1 MIQRCLRN
9 KLVGRLAYFSL
20 VVVSFLLARQPA
32 RAATLVQEFYLPMPE
47 SQIYQANGA
56 IISGTSST
64 INSTFS
70 IVVTGD
76 GTVIYYDQWEDG
88 YETDLSNPTQ
98 STTQIW
104 GDGND
109 AHGIPPGFAHNPL
122 GLPAGTVITLTNNVT
137 QPRNPSVIQWDAR
150 DRIAATK
157 ALVISRAAW
166 PVSPGPVFA
175 GAVGVLSTLDYGT
188 NYIIPVGQNLTNN
201 LFKYVGVF
209 VMAEQNNTAVTI
221 DPNGTGSGTT
231 NIVLNQGESYLVNGG
246 VKKGGRI
253 TASKPV
259 QADLVIGHVGT
270 AYASDWFTL
279 YPAEEWSSSYYTPV
293 SSAASGSQPAYVYL
307 FNPNTNAITVNYAT
321 KSGSGS
327 FSVPGTNGV
336 FQFQMPIGSGASFIS
351 AGGQN
356 FFAIC
361 TVAANPASDT
371 AYNWGFTLVPQ
382 SALTTEAV
390 VGWGPGSADGTVD
403 GSPVW
408 ATALANTTL
417 YVDYNGD
424 QNGPLIDPNG
434 NHYDTNF
441 TVAAL
446 QSQKI
451 YAPSKNQTG
460 TKVYTVD
467 GTLITAAWGEDPDK
481 ASPGNPYIDAG
492 TTVLP
497 FPVPS
502 LIKSAVIV
510 TDLPPAGLSVGDT
523 IAYSVEVDNKGL
535 LPLGNT
541 LVIDAPSTNLL
552 YVASSTTY
560 NGSPIPDSAT
570 GTPFPLDAPGF
581 TIPVILSRGTST
593 FTYLCQVTGGGV
605 VSNSVNIGGSSI
617 FSSASLVPAPASG
630 ATVSLIFTDTNGGPV
645 SLYSVAANVFVTMTN
660 AAGNTSSN
668 TVQTIPVTVVDATHG
683 DLQTILLTETGT
695 NTGIFRNTN
704 GLPTSAT
711 AGVAPQDGILNVTPG
726 DVLSVSYTDPNYGDS
741 ASSTAAIQIPALTKQ
756 LYLSWTNGVQAL
768 DRVDP
773 VAYAHSPT
781 RTSLDIGSGG
791 AWPYYQ
797 TITISHTNV
806 FGTDQTNF
814 PVLINLASNTGLQ
827 NHAQASGNDIRFTAS
842 DGVTLLSYEREKYT
856 GATGALVAWVK
867 VPLLSHATD
876 TVIYMF
882 YGNSGAS
889 DQQNASGVWDAN
901 YKGVWHLDQ
910 TPTGAAGDIVDS
922 TGGNN
927 GTSQTLAAGAQV
939 AGKIGGSLT
948 LNGTSAYIST
958 ATSFANP
965 QTVMVEAWVKTTT
978 VNGGKV
984 VGFENTQTGTGS
996 ANYDR
1001 HIYFNT
1007 NGKAYFGSYNTSS
1020 STAQV
1025 AASTNALNDG
1035 QWHFLV
1041 GYRDNTAASIGLYVD
1056 GVLQATTA
1064 SSAGQS
1070 YTGWYRFGDYKLNG
1084 WPGVAGDGY
1093 FSGGV
1098 DEIKVS
1104 HFIRSPG
1111 WIQTE
1116 YTDQASPGTFY
1127 SLAAEAAN
1135 NTNVTTFAQ
1144 TPIFCSAF
1152 VMPSNNLVIITNFIT
1167 VTNGVMPAN
1176 PAITALLQYNGT
1188 NLITLANPTYSA
1200 TASNLVWSG
1209 MLTTNVTVPAGQN
1222 ITYVLSNAQA
1232 GVTFHVNYDS
1242 TNAPS
1247 KIILPASTVITLNT
1261 LGVYDAPYPGGNLV
1275 TAPAAGSTLYV
1286 RANVSDPFGSYD
1298 VTSLGLAITGPS
1310 PGANVS
1316 TNLTEA
1322 NDVQNDGCSKTYEF
1336 AWTTGPTTGNYLL
1349 AATANEGT
1357 EGVSAS
1363 AGASVSLIFLDL
1375 GVPSTTVFT
1384 SGTNGPAT
1392 NSYPANGLACIRV
1405 TAPDSITNSAIV
1417 QVINA
1422 TVTSTTGDSE
1432 LITLTETG
1440 TNTGIY
1446 TTGLATSS
1454 SSGTATNDGTLFA
1467 PAGSII
1473 TVSYIDPNN
1482 SSYSSSATAI
1492 ITPPPGVAAVV
1503 MTKTLVSPA
1512 GGQVGVGQLVTYNL
1526 QVYNTGSTTLTNVV
1540 VTDNF
1545 PTNKLAYMT
1554 ASLAATATNASGILT
1569 WTNLG
1574 SLLPSQGTNIIVS
1587 FITQATGSAT
1597 NSATANSATATN
1609 SSSVALLIT
1618 RAALNITKT
1627 VLSPAVTPVAISSN
1641 VVFRITIQNTG
1652 NTAVPTLPFE
1662 DDFSGAYYQFVSATI
1677 PPNGSGAGSLVWT
1690 NLAWP
1695 TPLATNAIIT
1705 NDITMKVVGAGSPA
1719 NNTAVADYA
1728 VDSFGNPVPTASY
1741 TTGVVTSAASIIG
1754 HVYNDINQSG
1764 VFTNGDSGLAGV
1776 TLQLFTDPNGDGN
1789 PADGTLVQ
1797 IVTTDA
1803 SGYYELLNLTTGHYV
1818 VVEKDLPGYASSA
1831 PANGRLALNLT
1842 TLTVT
1847 NNNNFFQ
1854 YQPSPASY
1862 STISGTVWNDANG
1875 NGTNDPAETGLANVG
1890 VDLVQDVNS
1899 NGVADA
1905 GEPVAAGV
1913 LADANGNYVFAGVT
1927 AGHYVIRQT
1936 LAYGYYST
1944 GDAQGRT
1951 DNQISFVST
1960 NGNTVTNASFFD
1972 RQLPIAVN
1980 DTNAAFYLVPTV
1992 IYPLTNDISF
2002 NGDTLTIAGASSTNG
2017 VVVINPG
2024 STNLSFIPTNSGV
2037 ATITYTNSDG
2047 HGGTATAVIT
2057 VNVTALADLAIG
2069 KTAAATVYAGSNL
2082 SYTISVTNFGPSGA
2096 SGVVVTDALPVGV
2109 VFVSATGGGVSN
2121 NGVAS
2126 WNLGALTNGQISAVT
2141 LVVTAPV
2148 TGPLTNT
2155 ASVSSPIS
2163 DPNLP
2168 NNVTPPVITA
2178 VTPVADVGVSKSGP
2192 AGIVFG
2198 TNFTYT
2204 ISVTNFGPS
2213 TATALSVTDALPA
2226 GLQFVSSLPVTTT
2239 NGLSQVIWSAFGDL
2253 AAHTGTNLTLTVIST
2268 ARGTATNIATG
2279 GSPVFDPVPTNNV
2292 APPVVT
2298 AITNIPPLANPDS
2311 YAVAEN
2317 TTNTFS
2323 PLTNDVVRTP
2333 GGNLTII
2340 AVNPTNGT
2348 ATISGTNVIFTP
2360 TLNFVG
2366 TATVGYTITDNVGG
2380 TNSSLITV
2388 TVTNL
2393 PPTAFGQSASLT
2405 ENTAKALTL
2414 TGNDPTSLPLTF
2426 IIVSGPANGV
2436 LTAINTNTGAVTYT
2450 PNANYIGADAFT
2462 FRVNNGYSS
2471 SPTVTVNLTV
2481 TNLPPAANP
2490 DSYAV
2495 SENSTNTLSPLVND
2509 VLRTPGGT
2517 LTIIG
2522 VSPTNGTASISGTN
2536 VIFTPTLN
2544 FTGLATIGY
2553 TITDGIG
2560 GTNSSLITVTVTNI
2574 PPVANPDS
2582 YAIAENTTNHFSPL
2596 LNDVVRTP
2604 GGSLSLVSVTA
2615 TNGAATISGTNVVFT
2630 PALDFIGVAT
2640 IGYTITD
2647 GIGGTNVSLITVT
2660 VTNVPP
2666 LANPDSYAVAE
2677 NTTNTFSPLTNDVV
2691 RTPGGVLAI
2700 VSVSPTNGTATISGT
2715 NVIFT
2720 PTPNFVGT
2728 ATIGYTITDG
2738 LGGTNSALVTVN
2750 VTNLPPTAFG
2760 QSVSLTENTAKAL
2773 LLTGND
2779 PTSLPLT
2786 FVIVSGPANGV
2797 LTTVNTN
2804 TGAVTY
2810 TPNANYIGA
2819 DAFTFRVNNGY
2830 NSSPAAT
2837 INLTVTNLPPV
2848 ANPDNYTVKENST
2861 NTFSPLVN
2869 DTVSTPGGNLS
2880 LVSVSTTN
2888 GTATVS
2894 GTNVVFTPA
2903 INFVGPVTLGYTITD
2918 SIGGTNNGV
2927 ITVTVTGLAD
2937 IAVSKRGPA
2946 NVQAGTNFDYVIT
2959 VTNLGPDSVSS
2970 LSVTDN
2976 LPVTVGF
2983 FSATP
2988 GATASGSL
2996 VVWTNLGSLVAGAMT
3011 NLTVTVTAP
3020 ADGASLTNL
3029 ASGGSPTEDPN
3040 PTNNLSQPVFTTVTP
3055 AADLAIGKSAP
3066 AAVFAASN
3074 LSYTISVTN
3083 FGPSSA
3089 DNVVVTDA
3097 LPAGVT
3103 FVSATGGGITN
3114 AGAVNWNFGTL
3125 ANGQSSNATLTVT
3138 APASGTL
3145 TNVAN
3150 VNAPTLDP
3158 NPTNNVTPP
3167 VVTAVTP
3174 LADVAVSKTGPAG
3187 NLFGANFSYTI
3198 LVTNL
3203 GPSTATALVVTD
3215 SLPAGLVFVSSVP
3228 VTTTNAG
3235 NQIVWSALG
3244 DLAAGAGTNL
3254 TVTVISTV
3262 RGSVT
3267 NLASAGSPTL
3277 DPVPTNNVA
3286 PPVVTAVTNIPP
3298 LANPDSYAITENTT
3312 NTLSPLVND
3321 VVQTPGGDL
3330 SLIGVAATNGTAT
3343 ISGTNIVFVPAANFT
3358 GLATIGYTIT
3368 DNVGGTNS
3376 SLVTVLVTNI
3386 PPVANPDNYA
3396 IAENTTNHLSP
3407 LVNDVLRTPGGTLT
3421 IIGVSPT
3428 NGTASISGTNV
3439 IFTPTLNFTGTA
3451 TIGYT
3456 ITDGIGG
3463 TNSSLITVTVTNLP
3477 PVVNPDSYA
3486 VSENSTNTLSPLV
3499 NDVLR
3504 TPGGTLTIIGVSPT
3518 NGTASIS
3525 GTNVI
3530 FTPTLNFTGL
3540 ATIGYTITDGIGGT
3554 NSSLITVTVT
3564 NIPPVANPDSY
3575 AIAENTTNHFS
3586 PLLNDVVRTPGGSLS
3601 LVSVTATNGAA
3612 TISGTNVVFTPALD
3626 FIGVATIGYTI
3637 TDGIGGTNVSL
3648 ITVTVTNVPPLAN
3661 PDSYAVAEN
3670 TTNTFSP
3677 LTNDVVRTPGGVLA
3691 IVSVSPTNGTAT
3703 ISGTNVIFTPTPN
3716 FVGTATIG
3724 YTITDGLGG
3733 TNSALV
3739 TVNVTN
3745 LPPVANPDSYA
3756 MAENTTNT
3764 FSPLI
3769 NDMVLTPG
3777 GTLAIIG
3784 VSPTNGIAVISGT
3797 NLVFTPA
3804 TNFVGAATIGYT
3816 ITDGI
3821 GGTNSSLITVTVT
3834 NVPPVANPDAYGMTE
3849 NTFRF
3854 FSPLLN
3860 DLLKTPHGQLRII
3873 LASPTNGVVAN
3884 DGTNLLFTPTSNF
3897 VGIATIG
3904 YTITDSVGGT
3914 NSSLITVTVTNI
3926 PPVANPDGYAIAE
3939 NTTNSFSPLV
3949 NDVVS
3954 TLGGS
3959 LTIIGVSPTNG
3970 VANIS
3975 GTNII
3980 FTPTGNFLGVATIG
3994 YTITDGIGGT
4004 NSTLVTVTVTNV
4016 PPVANPDSYALG
4028 ENTTNTLSPLVNDVL
4043 RTPGGNLTIIG
4054 VAPTNGT
4061 ATISGTNVIFTP
4073 SANFVGTATIGYTI
4087 VDNVGGTNSSLITV
4101 TVTNLPPQ
4109 ANPDLY
4115 SVAENSTNSFSPLV
4129 NDILRTPGGSL
4140 AIIAVN
4146 PTNGT
4151 ATIVGTNVTFVPA
4164 LNFIGVATIGY
4175 AITDNVGGT
4184 NRSLITV
4191 NVTNLP
4197 PTATGQA
4204 VSTPENVAKAIT
4216 LTGSDPANLPLTFI
4230 IMTSP
4235 ANGTLTAINT
4245 NTGAV
4250 TYTPNVNYTGAD
4262 TFTFRVNNGYNQ
4274 SPAATV
4280 NIAVTPAADLAV
4292 AQSGPASGVA
4302 GSNLVFTVTV
4312 TNLGPASATNLV
4324 VTNQLAVGFT
4334 FVSASAGGTNGNN
4347 VVIWT
4352 LPALAAN
4359 GVTNLTVTALA
4370 AEGGTFTNLA
4380 SGAAVTPD
4388 LNPTNNDGSLA
4399 NAQTRTV
4406 VSALADVQVFKAGGT
4421 NVFAGQLVS
4430 YVITATNAGPS
4441 TATNVVVTD
4450 TLPAGAIFQGASGSY
4465 ATNGGV
4471 VTWSAVTLAPRT
4483 ATTFNV
4489 TLLAPAS
4496 VNSFLNIAAATS
4508 PVADPNPTNNNG
4520 SLATS
4525 RVATKI
4531 VPSAD
4536 LAALLAG
4543 PASAILGSNIVYTV
4557 TVTNAGPSVA
4567 SNIVVSDSLPANLL
4581 FVSAS
4586 SGGTS
4591 NHLTITWPPIVS
4603 LPVGGVTNY
4612 TFTVRSLAVGTFP
4625 EIASAVAATA
4635 DPNPTN
4641 NTGVLPAS
4649 QAQTLVALPQL
4660 AILVAGTNVLNRQDG
4675 LYEQTVV
4682 VTNQGTVAVP
4692 GVRLYV
4698 FGLPAGA
4705 TPVTLWNASATNSSG
4720 VPYVQYNYPVNP
4732 AGSVSFA
4739 LEFYNPYR
4747 VAFTNTF
4754 TVEWLTVVPP
4764 PAVAPTNGFIAGVNI
4779 HTDLRKGTRIFLGF
4793 PTVIGKNYTV
4803 IYANALSASLWQVS
4817 VPTFTATANVT
4828 QWYDDGPPKT
4838 ASSPMTATN
4847 RFYRVIQN

>member
-922 TGGNN
+922 TGG
-927 GTSQTLAAGAQV
+927 
-939 AGKIGGSLT
+939 
-948 LNGTSAYIST
+948 
-958 ATSFANP
+958 
-965 QTVMVEAWVKTTT
+965 

-2750 VTNLPPTAFG
+2750 VTNLPP
-2760 QSVSLTENTAKAL
+2760 
-2773 LLTGND
+2773 
-2779 PTSLPLT
+2779 
-2786 FVIVSGPANGV
+2786 
-2797 LTTVNTN
+2797 
-2804 TGAVTY
+2804 
-2810 TPNANYIGA
+2810 
-2819 DAFTFRVNNGY
+2819 
-2830 NSSPAAT
+2830 
-2837 INLTVTNLPPV
+2837 
-2848 ANPDNYTVKENST
+2848 
-2861 NTFSPLVN
+2861 
-2869 DTVSTPGGNLS
+2869 
-2880 LVSVSTTN
+2880 
-2888 GTATVS
+2888 
-2894 GTNVVFTPA
+2894 
-2903 INFVGPVTLGYTITD
+2903 
-2918 SIGGTNNGV
+2918 
-2927 ITVTVTGLAD
+2927 
-2937 IAVSKRGPA
+2937 
-2946 NVQAGTNFDYVIT
+2946 
-2959 VTNLGPDSVSS
+2959 
-2970 LSVTDN
+2970 
-2976 LPVTVGF
+2976 
-2983 FSATP
+2983 
-2988 GATASGSL
+2988 
-2996 VVWTNLGSLVAGAMT
+2996 
-3011 NLTVTVTAP
+3011 
-3020 ADGASLTNL
+3020 
-3029 ASGGSPTEDPN
+3029 
-3040 PTNNLSQPVFTTVTP
+3040 
-3055 AADLAIGKSAP
+3055 
-3066 AAVFAASN
+3066 
-3074 LSYTISVTN
+3074 
-3083 FGPSSA
+3083 
-3089 DNVVVTDA
+3089 
-3097 LPAGVT
+3097 
-3103 FVSATGGGITN
+3103 
-3114 AGAVNWNFGTL
+3114 
-3125 ANGQSSNATLTVT
+3125 
-3138 APASGTL
+3138 
-3145 TNVAN
+3145 
-3150 VNAPTLDP
+3150 
-3158 NPTNNVTPP
+3158 
-3167 VVTAVTP
+3167 
-3174 LADVAVSKTGPAG
+3174 
-3187 NLFGANFSYTI
+3187 
-3198 LVTNL
+3198 
-3203 GPSTATALVVTD
+3203 
-3215 SLPAGLVFVSSVP
+3215 
-3228 VTTTNAG
+3228 
-3235 NQIVWSALG
+3235 
-3244 DLAAGAGTNL
+3244 
-3254 TVTVISTV
+3254 
-3262 RGSVT
+3262 
-3267 NLASAGSPTL
+3267 
-3277 DPVPTNNVA
+3277 
-3286 PPVVTAVTNIPP
+3286 
-3298 LANPDSYAITENTT
+3298 
-3312 NTLSPLVND
+3312 
-3321 VVQTPGGDL
+3321 
-3330 SLIGVAATNGTAT
+3330 
-3343 ISGTNIVFVPAANFT
+3343 
-3358 GLATIGYTIT
+3358 
-3368 DNVGGTNS
+3368 
-3376 SLVTVLVTNI
+3376 
-3386 PPVANPDNYA
+3386 
-3396 IAENTTNHLSP
+3396 
-3407 LVNDVLRTPGGTLT
+3407 
-3421 IIGVSPT
+3421 
-3428 NGTASISGTNV
+3428 
-3439 IFTPTLNFTGTA
+3439 
-3451 TIGYT
+3451 
-3456 ITDGIGG
+3456 
-3463 TNSSLITVTVTNLP
+3463 
-3477 PVVNPDSYA
+3477 
-3486 VSENSTNTLSPLV
+3486 
-3499 NDVLR
+3499 
-3504 TPGGTLTIIGVSPT
+3504 
-3518 NGTASIS
+3518 
-3525 GTNVI
+3525 
-3530 FTPTLNFTGL
+3530 
-3540 ATIGYTITDGIGGT
+3540 
-3554 NSSLITVTVT
+3554 
-3564 NIPPVANPDSY
+3564 
-3575 AIAENTTNHFS
+3575 
-3586 PLLNDVVRTPGGSLS
+3586 
-3601 LVSVTATNGAA
+3601 
-3612 TISGTNVVFTPALD
+3612 
-3626 FIGVATIGYTI
+3626 
-3637 TDGIGGTNVSL
+3637 
-3648 ITVTVTNVPPLAN
+3648 
-3661 PDSYAVAEN
+3661 
-3670 TTNTFSP
+3670 
-3677 LTNDVVRTPGGVLA
+3677 
-3691 IVSVSPTNGTAT
+3691 
-3703 ISGTNVIFTPTPN
+3703 
-3716 FVGTATIG
+3716 
-3724 YTITDGLGG
+3724 
-3733 TNSALV
+3733 
-3739 TVNVTN
+3739 
-3745 LPPVANPDSYA
+3745 VANPDSYA